1 MASNAE
7 HQRAWRQRHKQRVE
21 ALEAELKAAHATI
34 TKLEKGKSA
43 REPRERRPRSAPR
56 AASRA
61 TE

>member
-7 HQRAWRQRHKQRVE
+7 HQRACRQRHKQRVE
-21 ALEAELKAAHATI
+21 ALEAELKAAHVTI